1 MPATYDDHTGNGS
14 NKNFTYTYP
23 VLKTEDVKVS
33 VDGVTQTSGYTV
45 NTSNTRVEFTT
56 APANNAKVRVF
67 RETTV
72 GKTSGDEDPKAIFAA
87 GSSIKASEL
96 NANQEQ
102 ALFGIHELQEKII
115 QTEDVADGAIT
126 SAKLGADSVTNDKIA
141 NDAVTTDEIADNS
154 VTNDKIVGSTIT
166 SAKIA
171 NNTIVNADVNASAA
185 IAGTKIAPDFG
196 SQNITTTGTVDGRNV
211 SADGTKL
218 DGIETGATADQTS
231 EEIQDIVGAMVTS
244 NTETGI
250 TVTYQDADGTL
261 DFTVASQ
268 TDQNFTNA
276 DHTKLDGIEAGAT
289 ADQTGAEIK
298 TAYEANSN
306 TNAYIDTHNALVG
319 GITST
324 ASELNK
330 LDGVTATTTNLNIVS
345 GMGKQTTISDSDTNY
360 PTSGA
365 VVDYV
370 AAQITGLGGITAI
383 ANEDSFPTSQPASG
397 EMISISDAQGV
408 VVNGSGVSTTAR
420 TSGNGSD
427 NVTIN
432 GFPSTLYSETLAAG
446 NGLIVVSTG
455 SSHTY
460 TYHKLLASEADVKQL
475 SDDINDF
482 NSRYR
487 IGSSNPSSNNDDGDL
502 FFNTSSNKMLVY
514 NATGSSW
521 DEVQS
526 VGNFYINTISSYSG
540 TGGNSATFNGS
551 AYRFV
556 LSNAPTYAQ
565 QLIVSVN
572 GVIQKPNAG
581 TSQPSEG
588 FVIDG
593 SSIIFSSAPPS
604 GADYFIITIGA
615 AVNIGAPSDNSVG
628 NAAIIDGA
636 IDNAAVNTNAAIAG
650 SKLADDSITEVKLD
664 IHNAPSGTDKFLK
677 YTSNGMEWVVPS
689 YTTNTNT
696 QLTEEQVEDFV
707 GGMVTGNTETG
718 ITVTYQDSDG
728 TLDFVV
734 AAQEGTAILSTGE
747 SGGAKY
753 LREDGDGTC
762 SWQSVSQ
769 YSTPLT
775 TQGDILYRDGSGD
788 QRLAKGTAGQVLKM
802 NSGATA
808 PEWGTAGVSISND
821 ANNRVTT
828 ADGSAGLVG
837 EANLTFDGSTLA
849 VTGNQTTTLA
859 TQSQGYESPATVSA
873 NWSIG
878 ANNNAMFPGPMT
890 VASGVTVTVPAN
902 RTLTVV

>member
-56 APANNAKVRVF
+56 APADQAKVRVY

-72 GKTSGDEDPKAIFAA
+72 GKSTGDEDPKAVFAA

-115 QTEDVADGAIT
+115 QTEDVADGAIN
-126 SAKLGADSVTNDKIA
+126 SAKLLD
-141 NDAVTTDEIADNS
+141 
-154 VTNDKIVGSTIT
+154 GS
-166 SAKIA
+166 
-171 NNTIVNADVNASAA
+171 IVNADVNASAA
-185 IAGTKIAPDFG
+185 IAGTKVAPAFG
-196 SQNITTTGTVDGRNV
+196 SQNISTSGTLAAGATTVTGNITVSGTVDGRDLQT
-211 SADGTKL
+211 DGSKL
-218 DGIETGATADQTS
+218 DGIAAGATGDQTNAEIRAAVEAASDSNVFTDADHSKLNAIEAGATADQTNA
-231 EEIQDIVGAMVTS
+231 EIRAAVEAASDS
-244 NTETGI
+244 NVFT
-250 TVTYQDADGTL
+250 DADHSKL
-261 DFTVASQ
+261 
-268 TDQNFTNA
+268 NA
-276 DHTKLDGIEAGAT
+276 IEASAT

-319 GITST
+319 GITATAAEINMLAGCTSST
-324 ASELNK
+324 AE
-330 LDGVTATTTNLNIVS
+330 LNIVT
-345 GMGKQTTISDSDTNY
+345 GMGKQTTISDSDTNF

-370 AAQITGLGGITAI
+370 AAQISGLGGITAI
-383 ANEDSFPTSQPASG
+383 ANEDSFPTSQPARG

-408 VVNGSGVSTTAR
+408 VVQDGTGGTTAGRSTTAR

-432 GFPSTLYSETLAAG
+432 GFPSTLYGETLALG

-565 QLIVSVN
+565 QLLVSVN

-588 FVIDG
+588 FAIDG

-615 AVNIGAPSDNSVG
+615 SVNIGSPSDNTVG

-650 SKLADDSITEVKLD
+650 SKLADASIAEVKLD

-677 YTSNGMEWVVPS
+677 YTANGMEWAVDNNTTYSVGDGGL
-689 YTTNTNT
+689 TQNNFTNTLKTKLDGIAASTNNYVHPNHSG
-696 QLTEEQVEDFV
+696 E
-707 GGMVTGNTETG
+707 VT
-718 ITVTYQDSDG
+718 S
-728 TLDFVV
+728 
-734 AAQEGTAILSTGE
+734 
-747 SGGAKY
+747 
-753 LREDGDGTC
+753 
-762 SWQSVSQ
+762 
-769 YSTPLT
+769 
-775 TQGDILYRDGSGD
+775 
-788 QRLAKGTAGQVLKM
+788 
-802 NSGATA
+802 
-808 PEWGTAGVSISND
+808 
-821 ANNRVTT
+821 T
-828 ADGSAGLVG
+828 ADGATVIADDVVD
-837 EANLTFDGSTLA
+837 EANLKISNAGSNGQFLSKQSGNTGGLTWA
-849 VTGNQTTTLA
+849 SVTST
-859 TQSQGYESPATVSA
+859 P
-873 NWSIG
+873 
-878 ANNNAMFPGPMT
+878 
-890 VASGVTVTVPAN
+890 
-902 RTLTVV
+902 